1 MTMLDTEN
9 TGLFLSIANDN
20 LIDPMLLLDTLIADK
35 TAYDT
40 LQNIKGD
47 SASFSNH
54 LQNFI
59 ENNF

>member
-35 TAYDT
+35 AAYDT
-40 LQNIKGD
+40 LQNVKGD
-47 SASFSNH
+47 NASFSNH

>member
-47 SASFSNH
+47 RASFSNH